1 MAPSPRDATSNLE
14 CARANALVQSSGVQC
29 RDDCVP
35 VGALRARVVGGVDA
49 RGAESAGRGV
59 TNVGQAVWD
68 CDAAEHAMT
77 ASVRT
82 AAAAAAAEPRQCTC
96 RCLACASAGLHPNPR
111 SNATCCFKSSELGGT
126 GKPAAAFTATK
137 STTTAV
143 RPADS
148 TATAAVFIYPPSE
161 RDSLFFQRTLR
172 AEAARL
178 RRDAPTLCVE
188 AFCGTA
194 PLLGVLADRARQR
207 DRLPRLVALAAPRL
221 LQSAMQCHNQNQ
233 IAAAHRRQEQA
244 SDELMQSLDGAGSPQ
259 Y

>member
-1 MAPSPRDATSNLE
+1 M
-14 CARANALVQSSGVQC
+14 
-29 RDDCVP
+29 
-35 VGALRARVVGGVDA
+35 
-49 RGAESAGRGV
+49 
-59 TNVGQAVWD
+59 WD

-96 RCLACASAGLHPNPR
+96 RCLACASAGPHPNPR

-194 PLLGVLADRARQR
+194 PLLGVLSRLARRAARARH
-207 DRLPRLVALAAPRL
+207 AAHTGRA
-221 LQSAMQCHNQNQ
+221 SGS
-233 IAAAHRRQEQA
+233 AAAARSQLTRRRKFTMVRRA
-244 SDELMQSLDGAGSPQ
+244 SPRAAARAARPPPRRRPRRIAL
-259 Y
+259 